1 MYSGELLEG
10 SKMNLGLTNYLEHT
24 LMPIEP
30 SQVVPLSPLSDSE
43 ADDEQDMQTVP
54 TDKSKAH

>member
-1 MYSGELLEG
+1 
-10 SKMNLGLTNYLEHT
+10 MNLGLPNYLEHT